1 MYKALSKQ
9 VYKSMHAEEGFYPSL
24 DVTSNEN
31 EHKRRRQLIAGSV
44 DRDAGTIDPCH
55 LKYNRKQL
63 RVDVPPAKKFVG

>member
-55 LKYNRKQL
+55 LK
-63 RVDVPPAKKFVG
+63 